1 MKTGSRGMMMERYS
15 FVACLGSHCGGAQR
29 LLLGPEQ
36 EDNQKRAN
44 MIFQRRNSLGTSEL
58 NERM

>member
-15 FVACLGSHCGGAQR
+15 FVACLGSHCGGQR
-29 LLLGPEQ
+29 LLLVPEQ
-36 EDNQKRAN
+36 GDNQKRAN
-44 MIFQRRNSLGTSEL
+44 MIFQGSNSLETGEL